1 MSGNHSAEE
10 LQQKVEALKKELNSK
25 KRNEAALRV
34 SEKKWR
40 YILNNVPDVVV
51 HLDLYGKIL
60 FINSVVPEFIF
71 DEVIGYNAFDFVSAD
86 YHDNLQQ
93 AMKNVLRTGEVVTI
107 ELQTPLSEGATRW
120 WAARIGP
127 GKQDGKNVEYLVIGT
142 DITERKQAERILQ
155 RRDAILEAL
164 RIAGEEVLNMVDLGQ
179 AVKKIL
185 QVLAGVTEVSRAC
198 IFENSTAENGDL
210 LMNQRYKWEMPG
222 IRTTAGAPGVKNVS
236 FIESGFERWETL
248 LSKGQSIQADTKELP
263 KVEQET
269 LRSQGVL
276 SIVVAPI
283 FIGQEWWGFVEFDE
297 CKTERNWLAAETE
310 AIKTGGRILSG
321 LIQRKRMEDALQT
334 AYDDLEIRIQER
346 TKELEIK
353 TSRLEDLNTALK
365 ILLQKRDEDKTEL
378 EEKVL
383 ANVKGLVVPYLEK
396 VKKKVLDDKLM
407 SYINILETNLNTI
420 ISPFSRKLSSKYL
433 NLTSTEIEIANFVKH
448 GKSTKDIADFLNI
461 SGKTVETHRVNIR
474 KKLGITN
481 KKANLKTYLLSI
493 Q

>member
-1 MSGNHSAEE
+1 MPGKPSAEE
-10 LQQKVEALKKELNSK
+10 LQQKVEALKEELNRK

-60 FINSVVPEFIF
+60 FINSVVPELVY
-71 DEVIGYNAFDFVSAD
+71 DDVIGYSVFDFVSAD

-93 AMKNVLRTGEVVTI
+93 AMKNVHCTGEVVTI
-107 ELQTPLSEGATRW
+107 ELQTPLSDGITRW
-120 WAARIGP
+120 WAARFGP
-127 GKQDGKNVEYLVIGT
+127 GKQDGRNVEYLVIGT
-142 DITERKQAERILQ
+142 DITERKQAEEELG

-164 RIAGEEVLNMVDLGQ
+164 RIAGEEVLNMVDLGR

-185 QVLAGVTEVSRAC
+185 QVLSRATEVSRAC

-210 LMNQRYKWEMPG
+210 LMNQKYKWELPG

-236 FIESGFERWETL
+236 FIESGLERWETL
-248 LSKGQSIQADTKELP
+248 LSKGHLIQADIKELP
-263 KVEQET
+263 KVEQEI
-269 LRSQGVL
+269 LRPQGVL

-297 CKTERNWLAAETE
+297 CKIERSWLAAETE
-310 AIKTGGRILSG
+310 AFKSGGRILSG
-321 LIQRKRMEDALQT
+321 LIQRKRMEDALQK
-334 AYDDLEIRIQER
+334 AYDDLELRIQER

-353 TSRLEDLNTALK
+353 SSRLEDLNTALK

-383 ANVKGLVVPYLEK
+383 ANVKELVIPYLEK
-396 VKKKVLDDKLM
+396 VKKRVSDEKLM
-407 SYINILETNLNTI
+407 SYITILETNLNTI
-420 ISPFSRKLSSKYL
+420 ISPFSHKLSSKFL
-433 NLTSTEIEIANFVKH
+433 SLTSAEIEIANFVKH
-448 GKSTKDIADFLNI
+448 GKSTKDIADFLNV